1 MAEKG
6 SLSINSENMFPI
18 IKKWLYSDH
27 DIFYRALISNGCDAI
42 TKLKKLDM
50 MGDFA
55 LPEDYKARI
64 DIEVS
69 PTDKTIKV
77 SDNGIGMNKD
87 ELNDLFQIDKL
98 NSRPGTNKEA
108 GTGLGLIVCHDFVE
122 KHGGTI
128 TVETEEDL
136 GTTFEVKIPFARYI
150 NKNA

>member
-27 DIFYRALISNGCDAI
+27 DIFYRELISNGCDAI

-77 SDNGIGMNKD
+77 SDNGIGMTAD
-87 ELNDLFQIDKL
+87 EV
-98 NSRPGTNKEA
+98 RE
-108 GTGLGLIVCHDFVE
+108 
-122 KHGGTI
+122 
-128 TVETEEDL
+128 
-136 GTTFEVKIPFARYI
+136 YI
-150 NKNA
+150 NNIAFSGAGAETRSSVISAWDFTARSW